1 MLIDHINHR
10 FKKGLGTTIYV
21 IGLSGT
27 GKSSSSIRIGELV
40 KDSRK
45 KETSLKIVDSLL
57 KLLQAIRKSKPGD
70 IIIVEEISVLFPS
83 RRAMSKDNVYIGRV
97 MDTLRKKQICLIS
110 NAPLWNTI
118 DKHMKAMGNVL
129 IETLLILKK
138 EEIVISKYHLL
149 QTNPKTGETYY
160 HTFQD
165 KQGYND
171 NRLFTRMPLKERWD
185 TYEKEKDEFMDKIYL
200 KMEKENQIREQK
212 EDKRLGLQ
220 KPNSSLDTLSKKYK
234 EIWYKHSIEE
244 KNQQQIAEEMGVSQS
259 RISQILIKIRKI
271 V

>member
-1 MLIDHINHR
+1 LIDHINHR

-138 EEIVISKYHLL
+138 KLL
-149 QTNPKTGETYY
+149 
-160 HTFQD
+160 
-165 KQGYND
+165 
-171 NRLFTRMPLKERWD
+171 
-185 TYEKEKDEFMDKIYL
+185 
-200 KMEKENQIREQK
+200 
-212 EDKRLGLQ
+212 
-220 KPNSSLDTLSKKYK
+220 
-234 EIWYKHSIEE
+234 
-244 KNQQQIAEEMGVSQS
+244 SQS
-259 RISQILIKIRKI
+259 TIYFKQIQKQVKLIIIHSKINKVI
-271 V
+271 TITDFLHGCL